1 MQENKKTV
9 RITDKSYQ
17 MLEDRDREQ
26 FPSVGA
32 YASYLVE
39 IATQH
44 LNDRTKETRDDP
56 SVSLELLREV
66 QAIRKGQE
74 KLEKEIKR
82 LYQLLDRRLG
92 FANEELF
99 NLFDPSKG

>member
-1 MQENKKTV
+1 
-9 RITDKSYQ
+9 
-17 MLEDRDREQ
+17 MLENRDREQ

-39 IATQH
+39 VATQH
-44 LNDRTKETRDDP
+44 LKDRPKETREDP

-99 NLFDPSKG
+99 HLFDPSKG

>member
-17 MLEDRDREQ
+17 LLENRDREKY
-26 FPSVGA
+26 PSVGA

-44 LNDRTKETRDDP
+44 LKDGTKGTREEP
-56 SVSLELLREV
+56 AVSLELLREV

-99 NLFDPSKG
+99 QLFDPSKE

>member
-17 MLEDRDREQ
+17 MLENRDREQ

-39 IATQH
+39 VATQH
-44 LNDRTKETRDDP
+44 LKDGTKETREE
-56 SVSLELLREV
+56 SAVSLEMLREV
-66 QAIRKGQE
+66 QAIRKGQG
-74 KLEKEIKR
+74 KLEKEVKR

-99 NLFDPSKG
+99 QLFDPSKE

>member
-9 RITDKSYQ
+9 RITDRSYQ
-17 MLEDRDREQ
+17 MLENRDREQ

-39 IATQH
+39 VATQH
-44 LNDRTKETRDDP
+44 LKDRPKETREDP

-99 NLFDPSKG
+99 HLFDPSKG